1 MPRKNPSDEPA
12 EPAIKKKR
20 KPAAAKSAASA
31 SRKEKSAPVLPPI
44 AQSASFAAP
53 AEAHWHLMISEAAYF
68 RAEKRGFVDGY
79 SIQDWL
85 EAEEQIRRS
94 ISS

>member
-1 MPRKNPSDEPA
+1 MPRKIPSDEPA
-12 EPAIKKKR
+12 EPPVKKRR

-31 SRKEKSAPVLPPI
+31 ARKEKSAAVLPPI
-44 AQSASFAAP
+44 GQSATFAAP

-79 SIQDWL
+79 SVQDWL
-85 EAEEQIRRS
+85 EAEEQIKHSLRV
-94 ISS
+94 